1 MIDKRTNT
9 EPRRHPGQKGKIMYL
24 VVYSYNN
31 DKKKERT
38 FPCISNGEPM
48 FYDTEQKAQEAVSDL
63 NKCAAD
69 LRDGA
74 KYLYPIYRV
83 CRVEELGIEEP
94 AKPKIN
100 VKGRLEVVR
109 AMETIAR
116 AINHEGIFEEWL
128 SYGVA
133 DGDIDETTTDEELM
147 FYVESNETFGELMS
161 TFTHMMRK
169 VHTNG
174 GLYVDGVASDKYNGR

>member
-1 MIDKRTNT
+1 
-9 EPRRHPGQKGKIMYL
+9 MYI
-24 VVYSYNN
+24 VVYSYNT
-31 DKKKERT
+31 DKAKERT
-38 FPCISNGEPM
+38 QPCIANGEPM
-48 FYDTEQKAQEAVSDL
+48 FYATEQEAADAASDL
-63 NKCAAD
+63 NKCVK
-69 LRDGA
+69 DGTDGVN
-74 KYLYPIYRV
+74 YIFPIYRV

-94 AKPKIN
+94 APPKIN
-100 VKGRLEVVR
+100 VKERIAVVR

-133 DGDIDETTTDEELM
+133 DGDIDENTTDEELT
-147 FYVESNETFGELMS
+147 YYIEDNETFGELMS